1 MHDGCSLREREGER
15 GGGGGGGGGEGG
27 LIINLFHNTS
37 PPLKLTSTACF
48 GFSKAAPSV
57 GPTCTNANSHNILLT
72 PSWILPCIINRSMP
86 S

>member
-1 MHDGCSLREREGER
+1 MHDGRGLREREGER
-15 GGGGGGGGGEGG
+15 GGGKGG

-86 S
+86 SELP